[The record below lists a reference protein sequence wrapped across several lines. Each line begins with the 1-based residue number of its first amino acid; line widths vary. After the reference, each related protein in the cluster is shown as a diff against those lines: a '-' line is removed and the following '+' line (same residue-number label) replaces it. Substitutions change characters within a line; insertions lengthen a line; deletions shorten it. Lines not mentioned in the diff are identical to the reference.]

1 MFWFPRSNIPTNE
14 GSSLLLLHG
23 RTWELMNSSAGPS
36 DRKSTAQMALSSST
50 RMVIDIARRFHMDLA
65 FIDLPALPL
74 PATYC
79 VYRATMFYIHFAG
92 DDFLGPE
99 WLSNLDSLKSTL
111 GHFSK
116 RWNVGSEYQL
126 NKSRNGSLTYLE
138 HYLNLIDIAVSE
150 KRQSR
155 A

>member
-1 MFWFPRSNIPTNE
+1 MPTNNN
-14 GSSLLLLHG
+14 SSLLLLHG
-23 RTWELMNSSAGPS
+23 RTWELTSGSTGS
-36 DRKSTAQMALSSST
+36 IDRKTTAQMALSSST

-79 VYRATMFYIHFAG
+79 VYRATIFYIHFAG
-92 DDFLGPE
+92 DDFLEPE

-116 RWNVGSEYQL
+116 RWSVGSEYQPI
-126 NKSRNGSLTYLE
+126 KIMCKSLTCSE
-138 HYLNLIDIAVSE
+138 HYLNLVDIAVSE
-150 KRQSR
+150 KRQLR